1 MRETSLRVRNSVNQM
16 EITLGILVV
25 EDCYYQ
31 RDCVTNTVFIHEY
44 SNSSLSEN
52 IKKLAKMDPSAYLVK
67 QPP

>member
-16 EITLGILVV
+16 EITLDILVV

-52 IKKLAKMDPSAYLVK
+52 IKKLAKRDPSVYLVK